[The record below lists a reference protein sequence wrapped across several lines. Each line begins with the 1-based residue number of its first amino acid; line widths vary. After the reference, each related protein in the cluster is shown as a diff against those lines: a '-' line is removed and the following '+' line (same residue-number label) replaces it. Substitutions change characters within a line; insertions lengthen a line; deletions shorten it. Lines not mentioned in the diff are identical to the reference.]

1 MNAEGTEPSQEA
13 RRAAV
18 PGSVLRPTDGEA
30 RLLAH
35 RLLRTARYGAIA
47 VLDPESGAPLASRVG
62 VATDL
67 DGAPLILVSLLS
79 AHTKALLADPRCALL
94 VGEPGRGDALAH
106 PRLALSCTAVALAG
120 ERGETAQAARR
131 YLNRNPK
138 ARLYAGLGDFRW
150 FRLEPG
156 SAMLNGGFGKAYR
169 LTAADILVP
178 TPAGLAAL
186 EQEAIDHMNRDHRD
200 ATALYARAYA
210 GAKRGNWSLTGLD
223 SEGIDLA
230 SGDLV
235 LRIAYPKPL
244 AAASDLRQ
252 VLVDMAVQARKHLEE
267 G

>member
-1 MNAEGTEPSQEA
+1 MNAEGTEPPQEA

-47 VLDPESGAPLASRVG
+47 VLDPESGAPLRAASGSPQISTGHRS
-62 VATDL
+62 L
-67 DGAPLILVSLLS
+67 LSVSLLS

-169 LTAADILVP
+169 LTAADILVRP
-178 TPAGLAAL
+178 PP
-186 EQEAIDHMNRDHRD
+186 
-200 ATALYARAYA
+200 
-210 GAKRGNWSLTGLD
+210 D
-223 SEGIDLA
+223 SPRSSRRRSIT
-230 SGDLV
+230 
-235 LRIAYPKPL
+235 
-244 AAASDLRQ
+244 
-252 VLVDMAVQARKHLEE
+252 
-267 G
+267 

>member
-1 MNAEGTEPSQEA
+1 M
-13 RRAAV
+13 

-120 ERGETAQAARR
+120 ERRETAQAARR

-138 ARLYAGLGDFRW
+138 AQLYAGLGDFRW

-200 ATALYARAYA
+200 ADRALCARLCGCKARQLVA
-210 GAKRGNWSLTGLD
+210 HRIGFGGHRPGIRGFGAPDCLSQAARGSVRPAPG
-223 SEGIDLA
+223 
-230 SGDLV
+230 SGRYGSSSAQTSGRGVTL
-235 LRIAYPKPL
+235 
-244 AAASDLRQ
+244 
-252 VLVDMAVQARKHLEE
+252 
-267 G
+267 